1 MIRAVGNKR
10 LFLTD
15 AEFSVYNKIADNVG
29 KESFNETFD
38 SNKNGIILSVISAFD
53 SDPIVTQ
60 FLFNIMINQRTRELS
75 KALGVIDS
83 LAKRVEKLESKINSE
98 NL

>member
-38 SNKNGIILSVISAFD
+38 SNKN
-53 SDPIVTQ
+53 
-60 FLFNIMINQRTRELS
+60 
-75 KALGVIDS
+75 
-83 LAKRVEKLESKINSE
+83 
-98 NL
+98 